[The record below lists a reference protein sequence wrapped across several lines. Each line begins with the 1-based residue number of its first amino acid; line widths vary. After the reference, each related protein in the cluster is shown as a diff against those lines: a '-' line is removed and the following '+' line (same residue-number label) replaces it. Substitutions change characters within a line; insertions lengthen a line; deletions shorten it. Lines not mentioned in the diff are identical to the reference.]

1 MELDLRT
8 IKYNAPAY
16 KKKKGVTKP
25 LSIEDRFMI
34 ENMQAKCS
42 GTLVKNEYFMTVR
55 CAFAGCVCCSQLP
68 IARIPLTIVPIIN
81 PQVWGY
87 QQPQDFNPTVYQSQ
101 YFQLR

>member
-8 IKYNAPAY
+8 IKYNAPEN

-42 GTLVKNEYFMTVR
+42 GTLVKNEYIKTVR
-55 CAFAGCVCCSQLP
+55 CAFAVCTCCSQLP
-68 IARIPLTIVPIIN
+68 VARITLTIVPIIN

-87 QQPQDFNPTVYQSQ
+87 QQPQDFNPTVYASHD
-101 YFQLR
+101 FQLH